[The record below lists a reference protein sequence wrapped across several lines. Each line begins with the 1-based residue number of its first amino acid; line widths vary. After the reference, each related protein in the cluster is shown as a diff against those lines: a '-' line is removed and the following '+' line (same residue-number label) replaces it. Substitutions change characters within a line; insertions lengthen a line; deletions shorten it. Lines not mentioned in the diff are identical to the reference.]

1 MLTLPALL
9 ATELP
14 LLLVRLVDETPKP
27 EDVKAGWTAFAIFLL
42 LGLAVVVLGFSLT
55 KQLRKAKAAEAA
67 GVYGDPDPDLD
78 RRTRHAP
85 VVDPQSPDE
94 PPRPTERP

>member
-1 MLTLPALL
+1 
-9 ATELP
+9 
-14 LLLVRLVDETPKP
+14 
-27 EDVKAGWTAFAIFLL
+27 
-42 LGLAVVVLGFSLT
+42 VVLGFSLT

>member
-55 KQLRKAKAAEAA
+55 KQLRKAKAAQAA
-67 GVYGDPDPDLD
+67 GVYGESEPD

-94 PPRPTERP
+94 PPRPSERP